1 MGRKRVRITIQTPS
15 KIIMMNTLT
24 TLDYWTNIALD
35 AIWKEQVELCIQYD
49 NTGKTDN
56 NTENTTFTND
66 WELIEHTPF
75 TEPIWGITVN
85 RN

>member
-1 MGRKRVRITIQTPS
+1 ML
-15 KIIMMNTLT
+15 NTLE

-35 AIWKEQVELCIQYD
+35 AIWKEQVVLCIQANQYD

-56 NTENTTFTND
+56 KTVNTTFTDD
-66 WELIEHTPF
+66 WDLIEHTPF
-75 TEPIWGITVN
+75 TEPFWGITVN